1 MKVCHMRVSLINR
14 QNKISLDLNLI
25 KKISGYVSDKFDSS
39 KNTELNI
46 VFIEKD
52 GIKKLNK
59 KFRKKDNPTD
69 VLSFSYQGDYTEFN
83 MQKGFKTAGE
93 IIISPEVANDNIQS
107 DKIVPRSDWSFN
119 KEIALLI
126 IHGLLHIF
134 DYDHESKED
143 RIKMENIQN
152 SILNDI
158 LNNFS
163 L

>member
-1 MKVCHMRVSLINR
+1 MRVILINR
-14 QNKISLDLNLI
+14 QNKIGLDLNLI
-25 KKISGYVSDKFDSS
+25 KKISGYVSDKFDNN

-52 GIKKLNK
+52 EISQLNK

-69 VLSFSYQGDYTEFN
+69 VLSFSYQGDSTEFN
-83 MQKGFKTAGE
+83 VQKGFKTAGE
-93 IIISPEVANDNIQS
+93 IIISPEVASDNIQPG
-107 DKIVPRSDWSFN
+107 KIFPKPDWNFN

-126 IHGLLHIF
+126 IHGILHIF

-143 RIKMENIQN
+143 GIKMENIQN
-152 SILNDI
+152 SLLNDV
-158 LNNFS
+158 LTNFG

>member
-1 MKVCHMRVSLINR
+1 MRVILINR
-14 QNKISLDLNLI
+14 QNKIGLDLNLF
-25 KKISGYVSDKFDSS
+25 KKVSGYVSDKFDNN

-46 VFIEKD
+46 VFIQKD
-52 GIKKLNK
+52 EISQLNK

-69 VLSFSYQGDYTEFN
+69 VLSFSYRDDCTEFN

-93 IIISPEVANDNIQS
+93 IIISPEVASDNIRPG
-107 DKIVPRSDWSFN
+107 KIVSKPGWNFN

-143 RIKMENIQN
+143 GIKMESIQN
-152 SILNDI
+152 SLLNDV
-158 LNNFS
+158 LTNFS

>member
-1 MKVCHMRVSLINR
+1 MRVILINR
-14 QNKISLDLNLI
+14 QDKIDLDLNLF
-25 KKISGYVSDKFDSS
+25 KEVSGYVSDKFDNN

-46 VFIEKD
+46 VFIEKSE
-52 GIKKLNK
+52 IRQLNK

-69 VLSFSYQGDYTEFN
+69 VLSFSYQGDSTEFN
-83 MQKGFKTAGE
+83 VQKGFKTAGE
-93 IIISPEVANDNIQS
+93 IIISPEVASDNIQPG
-107 DKIVPRSDWSFN
+107 KIVPKPDWNFN

-143 RIKMENIQN
+143 GIKMENIQN
-152 SILNDI
+152 SLLNDV
-158 LNNFS
+158 LTNFG

>member
-1 MKVCHMRVSLINR
+1 MRVILINR
-14 QNKISLDLNLI
+14 QNKIDLDLNLI
-25 KKISGYVSDKFDSS
+25 KKISCYVSDKFNSS
-39 KNTELNI
+39 KNIELNI

-52 GIKKLNK
+52 EIKQLNK

-69 VLSFSYQGDYTEFN
+69 VLSFSYQCDCTEFN
-83 MQKGFKTAGE
+83 TQKGFKTAGE
-93 IIISPEVANDNIQS
+93 IIISPEVARENIQPGR
-107 DKIVPRSDWSFN
+107 IVSKSDWNFN

-143 RIKMENIQN
+143 GIKMENIQ
-152 SILNDI
+152 SSLFNDVST
-158 LNNFS
+158 NFS

>member
-1 MKVCHMRVSLINR
+1 MRVILINR
-14 QNKISLDLNLI
+14 QDKIGLDLNLF
-25 KKISGYVSDKFDSS
+25 KKVSGYVSDKFNNN

-46 VFIEKD
+46 VFIQKD
-52 GIKKLNK
+52 EISQLNK

-69 VLSFSYQGDYTEFN
+69 VLTFSYQGDSTEFN
-83 MQKGFKTAGE
+83 VQKGFKTAGE
-93 IIISPEVANDNIQS
+93 IIISPEVASDNIQPG
-107 DKIVPRSDWSFN
+107 KIVPKSDWNFN

-143 RIKMENIQN
+143 GIKMENTQN
-152 SILNDI
+152 SLLNDV
-158 LNNFS
+158 LTNFG